1 MNIKGKAYRTIWLG
15 KDGRSVEI
23 IDQTKL
29 PHALEIV
36 TLRTLADARGRSRP
50 CRCAARR

>member
-36 TLRTLADARGRSRP
+36 TLRTARG
-50 CRCAARR
+50 CRARD